1 MAYREYRVN
10 VTTTGSAGS
19 ASGTGDTTPLS
30 GELIS
35 VHLDYHASAPGG
47 TTDVTVTEL
56 GGAAR
61 TFLTRTNSATDG
73 TFYPRVL
80 LDDTA
85 GADLTAIYG
94 TFAVAGHSLRVSVAQ
109 CDALTDAVVAY
120 IVVRE
125 DR

>member
-19 ASGTGDTTPLS
+19 AAGTGDTIPLF

-35 VHLDYHASAPGG
+35 VHLDYHASAPA
-47 TTDVTVTEL
+47 TSDVTIAEL

-61 TFLTRTNSATDG
+61 TFLTRTNTATDG

-85 GADLTAIYG
+85 GADLTAVYG
-94 TFAVAGHSLRVSVAQ
+94 AFAVAGHALRVSIAQ

-120 IVVRE
+120 LIVRE